1 MLCNLLHFPFT
12 ATNCPNMFGSW
23 WLVYLVRD
31 CGMQHINILINAQ
44 QQHRQDPTL
53 MAALGT
59 EAAKRTEHCWGWPG
73 QGWASPAAESRRVGS
88 SAQCA
93 GHPSPTMSNTVQTRP
108 WWKRGQQQR
117 AWFPCGSSRRAM
129 QMFHYSLCISGA
141 QIKEKRNQS
150 LCCLFPWLAFRKSV

>member
-93 GHPSPTMSNTVQTRP
+93 GHPSPTMSNNSTDQTLVKEGAAAASLVSL
-108 WWKRGQQQR
+108 WLQQKGY
-117 AWFPCGSSRRAM
+117 ADVSLLSVHLCGTNK
-129 QMFHYSLCISGA
+129 G
-141 QIKEKRNQS
+141 EKKPVT
-150 LCCLFPWLAFRKSV
+150 LLPVPMAGL